1 MFSGC
6 VHAAMPQLAV
16 RTQRSNKENA
26 MALFLLKPILW
37 NTNGYQRPSGW
48 KVSGESYPAQH
59 GFGHEEWNNSSALF
73 FEEDGQRYR
82 TFHTERF
89 GKAATEENRGQTF
102 VFMIASHDG
111 VQQLVGVAGNA
122 HYIGGH
128 SGDDPYLGERKRI
141 AKKLDLAKLGEQA
154 WEQPRVRAAAENSR
168 NGFNAVWKKHVSW
181 IPNWICP
188 EEFFWWPQQPVTLQA
203 ASLTGA
209 NKLPT
214 MYSIHMGLDLALAE
228 AIMSAVPTAQR
239 DAGWS
244 RLVDAMR
251 IAPVDPVP
259 PEVEDRGVP
268 NPTTRLSLGLAR
280 IGQGKFR
287 QDLLNAWGGACA
299 VTGIAYARVLRASHI
314 KPWSESTD
322 EERLDP
328 NNGLLLCANID
339 ALFDAKLIAFN
350 MDGSMDVSPEID
362 AQERLRLG
370 IPRSL
375 RVAPNWEQADYL
387 EQHWSACPWNQPV
400 D

>member
-1 MFSGC
+1 
-6 VHAAMPQLAV
+6 
-16 RTQRSNKENA
+16 

-59 GFGHEEWNNSSALF
+59 GFGHEEWNSSPALAF
-73 FEEDGQRYR
+73 KEGGQRYR

-102 VFMIASHDG
+102 VFMIASHEG
-111 VQQLVGVAGNA
+111 FQQLVGVAGNA
-122 HYIGGH
+122 HYLGGRPD
-128 SGDDPYLGERKRI
+128 DDPYFDERKRI
-141 AKKLDLAKLGEQA
+141 AKMLNLAKLGEQA
-154 WEQPRVRAAAENSR
+154 WEQSRVRAAAEDSR
-168 NGFNAVWKKHVSW
+168 THFNAVWKRDVSW

-209 NKLPT
+209 SKLPT
-214 MYSIHMGLDLALAE
+214 MYSMHMELDLSVAE

-239 DAGWS
+239 DAGWR

-251 IAPVDPVP
+251 IAPADPVP
-259 PEVEDRGVP
+259 PDGEDSGVP
-268 NPTTRLSLGLAR
+268 KPTTRLSIGLAR
-280 IGQGKFR
+280 RGQGKFR
-287 QDLLNAWGGACA
+287 QDLLTAWGGACA
-299 VTGIAYARVLRASHI
+299 VTGITHARVLRASHV
-314 KPWSESTD
+314 KPWSESTN

-339 ALFDAKLIAFN
+339 ALFDAWLITFTP
-350 MDGSMDVSPEID
+350 DGTMDVSPEID
-362 AQERLRLG
+362 AEERQRLG

-375 RVAPNWEQADYL
+375 RIAPTRKQADYL
-387 EQHWSACPWNQPV
+387 EQHWLACPWNQRV
-400 D
+400 E